1 MTVKTWS
8 TPRGT
13 APWPVEITAPA
24 RLTDADVAALASFD
38 ASFTSDAVLAV
49 RRTTDG
55 GFSVREQPA
64 HPPVAKRYRPG
75 AGLRPG
81 AALPWDRL
89 FLARDGA
96 DLVGVAATTFEAWNV
111 RQRLD
116 ELHVAPAAHGRGLAR
131 ELVDRVLGVAQ
142 DNGARELWVETQNI
156 NLPAVRA
163 YRRLGFTV
171 TGLDLTRYAPP
182 HETEVAV
189 FLSRPVARPAP

>member
-1 MTVKTWS
+1 MTVRSWS
-8 TPRGT
+8 TPGAT

-24 RLTDADVAALASFD
+24 RLTAADVAALRTFD

-64 HPPVAKRYRPG
+64 DPPVTKRYRLG
-75 AGLRPG
+75 TDLRPG
-81 AALPWDRL
+81 GTLPWDRL
-89 FLARDGA
+89 LLARDGA
-96 DLVGVAATTFEAWNV
+96 DLVGVAATTFEAWNA

-116 ELHVAPAAHGRGLAR
+116 ELHVAPAARGRGLAR
-131 ELVDRVLGVAQ
+131 ELVDRVLGEARG
-142 DNGARELWVETQNI
+142 NGARELWVETQNI

-189 FLSRPVARPAP
+189 FLSHPVRP